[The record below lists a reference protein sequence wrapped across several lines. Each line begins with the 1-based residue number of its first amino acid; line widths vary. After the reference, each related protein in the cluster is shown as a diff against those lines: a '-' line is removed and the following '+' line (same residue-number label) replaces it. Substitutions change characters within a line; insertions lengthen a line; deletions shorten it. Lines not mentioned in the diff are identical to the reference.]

1 MNVGSKILSSRW
13 FFPAMFLTLSLLS
26 LGRWNQN
33 GDTFEFVRAVGFALL
48 VPNLAIFP
56 RENMAAVEATPPPRW
71 LRALTLAAWWV
82 GAGLVIYA
90 LAGSWL

>member
-1 MNVGSKILSSRW
+1 
-13 FFPAMFLTLSLLS
+13 MFLTLSLLS
-26 LGRWNQN
+26 LARWNQN

-56 RENMAAVEATPPPRW
+56 RENVAAEKSTLPPRW
-71 LRALTLAAWWV
+71 LRTLTLAAWWA

-90 LAGSWL
+90 LAGPWL